1 MTPFTTS
8 AKDPVI
14 SIRGLSASY
23 GERRVLHG
31 VDLEMYRGEIFVLL
45 GGSGS
50 GKTTLLKQVLG
61 LAKPDA
67 GTILVNG
74 VDITACAASELT
86 AVRRRIG
93 VAFQGSALFSSMTIA
108 ENVALPLQELTQL
121 ADPIIALMVWMKL
134 KAVGLAN
141 ESDFLPHQLS
151 GGMKK
156 RAAIARAMAL
166 DPDILVFDEPSAGL
180 DPIVAAGLDELILF
194 LKRGFGMTVL
204 VVTHEMQSALQ
215 IADRMALLH
224 DGELVTVGTR
234 EEFVAT
240 HHPRARQFLERTAG
254 PRTARRRPTG
264 SRPLSCE
271 GFTMSLEAK
280 VGVFVIVSLLVLGA
294 TVYFVRT
301 TQDVRGQVVYTT
313 YLRYAGGI
321 AAGTPVLFA
330 GIRVGQVA
338 SVRPSAADPTRIEIT
353 FTVKAGT
360 PVNEE
365 SIARVGS
372 VTLMSSPTLFLTGG
386 SNNARRLGPGEL
398 VPSQEAVGQ
407 TEIAARFATL
417 ADSANDVMTLLKQEV
432 PAVTG
437 EARAVLANLRE
448 ISGTKNQKHVES
460 YPGRTEHD
468 GAARV
473 AEDRAHHRTHDRAH
487 RSRGRTGR
495 VGQAAG
501 GQSRS
506 RGHQRQHH
514 RRCRSRA
521 ADQRS
526 G

>member
-14 SIRGLSASY
+14 SIRDLSASY

-31 VDLEMYRGEIFVLL
+31 LDLEMYRGEIFVLL

-215 IADRMALLH
+215 IADRIALLH

-234 EEFVAT
+234 EEFLGT
-240 HHPRARQFLERTAG
+240 HHPRVRQFLERKPDPA
-254 PRTARRRPTG
+254 PR
-264 SRPLSCE
+264 
-271 GFTMSLEAK
+271 
-280 VGVFVIVSLLVLGA
+280 
-294 TVYFVRT
+294 
-301 TQDVRGQVVYTT
+301 D
-313 YLRYAGGI
+313 
-321 AAGTPVLFA
+321 
-330 GIRVGQVA
+330 
-338 SVRPSAADPTRIEIT
+338 AADGFAAAFLRTD
-353 FTVKAGT
+353 
-360 PVNEE
+360 
-365 SIARVGS
+365 
-372 VTLMSSPTLFLTGG
+372 SP
-386 SNNARRLGPGEL
+386 
-398 VPSQEAVGQ
+398 
-407 TEIAARFATL
+407 
-417 ADSANDVMTLLKQEV
+417 
-432 PAVTG
+432 
-437 EARAVLANLRE
+437 
-448 ISGTKNQKHVES
+448 
-460 YPGRTEHD
+460 
-468 GAARV
+468 
-473 AEDRAHHRTHDRAH
+473 
-487 RSRGRTGR
+487 
-495 VGQAAG
+495 
-501 GQSRS
+501 
-506 RGHQRQHH
+506 
-514 RRCRSRA
+514 
-521 ADQRS
+521 
-526 G
+526 